1 MLQAYYQNPIAK
13 NGDFADPFALRWNG
27 RYYLYCTNPDLR
39 CWSSADLV
47 HWRPEGPVIGPDIF
61 PGLVPF
67 APEVV
72 YSDGKFYLYTSP
84 SGFGHYV
91 LESER
96 PTGPFRKISENVG
109 HAIDGSVFIDDDG
122 KWYFYW
128 AGDEGIWGCEMT
140 GPAGFGEPV
149 LTGAFLHGWTEGP
162 LVRKRGGIYYMTYT
176 GNHYLSSGYRIQ
188 TAWSRHPLRD
198 YRDDACNPAV
208 VCTGGGVTGLGHS
221 STVLGPDLISY
232 YMLYHNIN
240 PDASREL
247 DLDRQLW
254 HGCATQVLGP
264 TVTPQPAPGLPDGA
278 FPLTEGAPRLEWSFA
293 GNAWHR
299 EEDLFLS
306 EGSPFE
312 AMTQQAFG
320 PCFTAELNLALP
332 AEECGDRGIMLQ
344 EQEGNRRYEFV
355 FSQRGHC
362 VRLQK
367 TDADGTKT
375 LEKGTLPNGYRFEAL
390 HCLRVEQGAKKL
402 TLWVDDRLQL
412 EADAAAGEQPA
423 RLGYF
428 SRGGRIAC
436 GYAAAVNSVYEAA
449 CRAAKIPVDCPF
461 APVFGCEGG
470 TPGADGSVLLQK
482 GDRAR
487 YTLWAAQAG
496 EYEVCVTCGD
506 GLPQGDVGAVLDGT
520 ALEPAAFQDT
530 LLRFGAFLE
539 RGEHE
544 LKLTGTRGETR
555 LVRLEVRRRAKGFLP
570 PCEKPA
576 LRAGPY
582 GKSLWGEACAGDY
595 AVQAEIRIKKLGADG
610 RAGLL
615 LRAAQPAEGG
625 EGADPVLGI
634 DFFLGYSVQFTGTE
648 CVIARHQYD
657 RRTLARC
664 PYKLAED
671 RWFGLRAEVRG
682 GTIAVFAG
690 GGAAP
695 LLTARDAV
703 PLTHGCY
710 GLWAENA
717 QAAARNIR
725 AAEFE

>member
-1 MLQAYYQNPIAK
+1 M
-13 NGDFADPFALRWNG
+13 
-27 RYYLYCTNPDLR
+27 
-39 CWSSADLV
+39 
-47 HWRPEGPVIGPDIF
+47 
-61 PGLVPF
+61 
-67 APEVV
+67 
-72 YSDGKFYLYTSP
+72 
-84 SGFGHYV
+84 
-91 LESER
+91 
-96 PTGPFRKISENVG
+96 
-109 HAIDGSVFIDDDG
+109 
-122 KWYFYW
+122 
-128 AGDEGIWGCEMT
+128 
-140 GPAGFGEPV
+140 
-149 LTGAFLHGWTEGP
+149 
-162 LVRKRGGIYYMTYT
+162 
-176 GNHYLSSGYRIQ
+176 
-188 TAWSRHPLRD
+188 
-198 YRDDACNPAV
+198 

-221 STVLGPDLISY
+221 STVLGPDLVSY

-278 FPLTEGAPRLEWSFA
+278 FPPTEGAPRLEWSFA

-299 EEDLFLS
+299 EEDLFSS

-332 AEECGDRGIMLQ
+332 GEECGERGIMLQ

-375 LEKGTLPNGYRFEAL
+375 LGKGALPNGYRFEAL

-436 GYAAAVNSVYEAA
+436 GYTAAVNSAYEAA

-496 EYEVCVTCGD
+496 RYELCVTRGGELRNS
-506 GLPQGDVGAVLDGT
+506 GLQAVLDGK
-520 ALEPAAFQDT
+520 ALSPAAFQDT
-530 LLRFGAFLE
+530 LLRFGLFLE
-539 RGEHE
+539 RGEHALE
-544 LKLTGTRGETR
+544 LTETLGETR
-555 LVRLEVRRRAKGFLP
+555 LARLEVRRAEKGFLR
-570 PCEKPA
+570 PCAAPE
-576 LRAGPY
+576 LRAGPW
-582 GKSLWGEACAGDY
+582 GKSLWGEVNAGDY
-595 AVQAEIRIKKLGADG
+595 DLRAQVKIEKLGDDG

-615 LRAAQPAEGG
+615 LRVTQPAEGG

-634 DFFLGYSVQFTGTE
+634 DFFLGYSVYFTGAE
-648 CVIARHQYD
+648 CGIARHQYD
-657 RRTLARC
+657 RRTLAAC
-664 PYKLAED
+664 PYELAEGS
-671 RWFGLRAEVRG
+671 WLALRAEVRG
-682 GTIAVFAG
+682 GAIRVWVG
-690 GGAAP
+690 DKDAP
-695 LLTARDAV
+695 LLAARDEL
-703 PLTHGCY
+703 PLTHGCC

-717 QAAARNIR
+717 QAAARDIR
-725 AAEFE
+725 VTEFK